1 MTNVYDILICKKVVD
16 QFSDLIQTTYML
28 YADNDSFLYNSGSV
42 LYDFIKQYFN
52 EYILDIV
59 KNKNKIEVSSCWEHN
74 YVDFDYNVNK
84 NADTVYFLISII
96 KNDIEIHNHDQLSIR
111 IKVNR
116 SDISNEQMFK
126 ITDRIAL
133 FLESLKKEY
142 EVQFGEEVSNCINL
156 EYISFDYN

>member
-28 YADNDSFLYNSGSV
+28 YVDNDSFLYNSGSI

-52 EYILDIV
+52 EYMLDVV
-59 KNKNKIEVSSCWEHN
+59 KNKNKIEVSSCWERN

-96 KNDIEIHNHDQLSIR
+96 KNDIEIHDHNQLSIR

-126 ITDRIAL
+126 ITNSIAL
-133 FLESLKKEY
+133 FLETLKKEY
-142 EVQFGEEVSNCINL
+142 EVQFGEEISKYISL